1 MKKKKKIFC
10 RNKNYVTYRKMIIL
24 ILDTMK
30 GINSSNDRLI
40 ILRQNV
46 EINSN
51 EYVSCD
57 VFFSGMKLSTTWL
70 GNVIEQSPRKVSLGS
85 ELFQR
90 FIMVYRTIIGVNF
103 HFFIICCDWCCHF
116 PFPLWARGPQR
127 LGWGA
132 ELTHTATGEW

>member
-1 MKKKKKIFC
+1 MEC
-10 RNKNYVTYRKMIIL
+10 T
-24 ILDTMK
+24 
-30 GINSSNDRLI
+30 NSSNDRF

-57 VFFSGMKLSTTWL
+57 IFLSGMKSSTTWP
-70 GNVIEQSPRKVSLGS
+70 GNVIAQSPRKMSLGS

-103 HFFIICCDWCCHF
+103 NFFIICYD
-116 PFPLWARGPQR
+116 
-127 LGWGA
+127 
-132 ELTHTATGEW
+132 